1 MTPPKSEYI
10 QTPNLRHQMLMQG
23 DDDGLPMVLLHGSF
37 GSSRWWLPFL
47 AILPPEVH
55 IVAPDLRGCGRSDK
69 PDSGYGIADQAD
81 DIWQLVTALGWR
93 DFDLVG
99 HSTGGAIAAEF
110 AFQHGEVLHSLVL
123 VDSVPLEGVYSPV
136 ETLRLLDQM
145 REDRALLAQALAQLM
160 PSYFPVEEGSAK
172 QSFFES
178 LVDDAAA
185 MAPAAFTGVAEAV
198 SAWNRF
204 DDGGRLTLPTQL
216 IWGEIDHIVERE
228 AMTRTL
234 IAIPGAYNLEVIQRV
249 GHSPMIEAP
258 LALAELVIDFVTEE
272 FEDFDDIRASA
283 DEDNAGQGEDR
294 S

>member
-1 MTPPKSEYI
+1 MTSPSSKYI
-10 QTPNLRHQMLMQG
+10 RTVNLRHHLLVQG
-23 DDDGLPMVLLHGSF
+23 DEDGLPVLLLHGSF

-47 AILPPEVH
+47 EILPSEVH

-69 PDSGYGIADQAD
+69 PDSGYGISEQAD
-81 DIWQLVTALGWR
+81 DIWKLITALGWS

-110 AFQHGEVLHSLVL
+110 ALEHPGALHSLVL

-145 REDRALLAQALAQLM
+145 RENRNLLAQALAQLM
-160 PSYFPVEEGSAK
+160 PSYFPGGDDPAK
-172 QSFFES
+172 QAFFDS

-198 SAWNRF
+198 NAWNRF
-204 DDGGRLTLPTQL
+204 EDGRHLTLPTQL
-216 IWGEIDHIVERE
+216 IWGEIDHLVERE

-258 LALAELVIDFVTEE
+258 LALAELVIDFVTED
-272 FEDFDDIRASA
+272 FADFDDVRASA
-283 DEDNAGQGEDR
+283 DEDGCGQDESPG
-294 S
+294 